1 MHCFAGVLPICPG
14 TGRRLVTDRRI
25 APPDAANFP
34 SAAARRGFT
43 SFSRPL
49 PSFTARPYAAAVN
62 RWKIPAHDPQE
73 TIEALDAEFMREIGK
88 ARQCFADAML
98 LMKDGKTA
106 EAKKLEREGDAA
118 QKRAQQ
124 IFKQMKEAAQHR
136 IRAR

>member
-1 MHCFAGVLPICPG
+1 
-14 TGRRLVTDRRI
+14 
-25 APPDAANFP
+25 
-34 SAAARRGFT
+34 
-43 SFSRPL
+43 
-49 PSFTARPYAAAVN
+49 
-62 RWKIPAHDPQE
+62 
-73 TIEALDAEFMREIGK
+73 MREIGK